1 MKSLSLPI
9 LAAAGFLA
17 SCGGRV
23 EQATIAKINTAQYAG
38 KWHEIGRLPN
48 RFERDLVA
56 ATATYTARPD
66 GSLTVRNDGL
76 KSTGKRSG
84 IQGVATQPDANDPG
98 KLKVRFNP
106 FPANLFAGDYWILK
120 LNAGNT
126 RALVGSPNQ
135 KYLWFLSK
143 DESSQRED
151 FADYLQTAETLG
163 YETAEVFW
171 NPKRL

>member
-1 MKSLSLPI
+1 MKHVLLPL
-9 LAAAGFLA
+9 LATAAGLLV
-17 SCGGRV
+17 SCSKV
-23 EQATIAKINTAQYAG
+23 DQPTVSKLDAATYAG
-38 KWHEIGRLPN
+38 EWHEIGRLPN

-76 KSTGKRSG
+76 KSSGKLSSIEGR
-84 IQGVATQPDANDPG
+84 ATQPDPQDPG

-120 LNAGNT
+120 LNPAST

-143 DESSQRED
+143 DENSQKDD
-151 FADYLQTAETLG
+151 FAEELKTAGTLG
-163 YETAEVFW
+163 YEIEEVFW